1 MQRLTR
7 SLCISM
13 KYYLLCKLKIKLLSI
28 VIWNIAQHKNLSDA
42 FLLRLFKGNIVK
54 VANVDDNRIADLF
67 DGKEAIIQSLKVEQD
82 LIEWEAAL
90 WEY

>member
-1 MQRLTR
+1 MPDALWYNHKNT
-7 SLCISM
+7 
-13 KYYLLCKLKIKLLSI
+13 
-28 VIWNIAQHKNLSDA
+28 AQHKNLADA

-54 VANVDDNRIADLF
+54 VANVDNLAIYEKF
-67 DGKEAIIQSLKVEQD
+67 SGKRSILESMKVEEE

>member
-1 MQRLTR
+1 M
-7 SLCISM
+7 
-13 KYYLLCKLKIKLLSI
+13 
-28 VIWNIAQHKNLSDA
+28 
-42 FLLRLFKGNIVK
+42 LRLFKGNIVK